1 MLSPPPGRPT
11 RNGGTPNKVA
21 ILDSLKWISS
31 INAMSFGL
39 VATGSHSTPP
49 NSTAGSPTPDWRAAT
64 QSAFSWAA
72 CVASYES
79 ACFRID
85 GGYVDATV
93 VAYLVKTWLAVT
105 RAPPASNGPTPC
117 A

>member
-1 MLSPPPGRPT
+1 MESPPPGSPT
-11 RNGGTPNKVA
+11 RNGGTPSKVA
-21 ILDSLKWISS
+21 MRDSLKWISS

-49 NSTAGSPTPDWRAAT
+49 NKTAGSPTPDCLAAT
-64 QSAFSWAA
+64 QSDFSCAA

-93 VAYLVKTWLAVT
+93 VAYRVNT
-105 RAPPASNGPTPC
+105 
-117 A
+117 